1 MVLTKSRVSI
11 VKGQNVGQMLQETFE
26 TLNCDNL
33 VEPGE
38 RVLVKPN
45 CISPKPPGSGVTTDL
60 RIIEVAVNKVQEL
73 KGDALIG
80 DGGWGD
86 TDRAFEAVGLKDLAD
101 RMGVDLIDLNED
113 ERVKIKIPKSTA
125 LQEAG
130 IAKTVLDV
138 DAIINVP
145 KLKVHHL
152 ALVTL
157 SMKNLMG
164 CMLPKSI
171 MHTRINEKI
180 VDLASIF
187 KDKVV
192 LNIIDG
198 TVGSEVDEVHG
209 EPVEMNLVIAGRDM
223 VAVDAV
229 GASVM
234 GIDPSDVRYL
244 GLADQRGL
252 GRSRLSDIEIV
263 GERIEDVQKRF
274 ERPKGF

>member
-11 VKGQNVGQMLQETFE
+11 VKGQNVRQMLQETFE

-45 CISPKPPGSGVTTDL
+45 CISPKPPESGVTTDP
-60 RIIEVAVNKVQEL
+60 RIIEMIVNKVQEL

-86 TDRAFEAVGLKDLAD
+86 TDRAFEAVGLRDLAD
-101 RMGVDLIDLNED
+101 RLGVDLIDLNED
-113 ERVKIKIPKSTA
+113 ERINIKIPKSTA

-130 IAKTVLDV
+130 IAKTALDV

-157 SMKNLMG
+157 SMKNFMG

-187 KDKVV
+187 KDKVA

-252 GRSRLSDIEIV
+252 GRSRLSDIEVV
-263 GERIEDVQKRF
+263 GESIEDVQKRF

>member
-45 CISPKPPGSGVTTDL
+45 CISPKPPESGVTTDL

-113 ERVKIKIPKSTA
+113 ERVNIKIPKSTA

-263 GERIEDVQKRF
+263 GESIEDVQKRF
-274 ERPKGF
+274 KRPKGF